1 MQQITD
7 YAAVDRELAGRV
19 ARFQAVTDTQFEPWH
34 QPHFNA
40 ACNQNCRQGRMCDC
54 VPAAEEPTPRAKV
67 DPVPWLTTKRFWLGY
82 IALIAAALLGVH
94 GWFAGWFA

>member
-1 MQQITD
+1 MQQITNLHD
-7 YAAVDRELAGRV
+7 RALYAPLHDAM
-19 ARFQAVTDTQFEPWH
+19 DTRIEPWH
-34 QPHFNA
+34 MPHFN
-40 ACNQNCRQGRMCDC
+40 ACNQNCRQGRACDC